1 MSRLDDALALIDA
14 LSVPERQMVLRHL
27 RRALPPHPMEARL
40 KASAE
45 TLLEAIKRAS
55 PLTIRGIEGILA
67 EASFA
72 MEVLPT
78 LPGWEELPPEPD
90 ASYDF
95 LLTDGTQVSP
105 VRLQVKM
112 QRRKNHQP
120 WMANQAMKKTRSWPA
135 EYYVV
140 EVQRTRGGTD
150 TAGKGTRPYRFE
162 EFDILGV
169 SLGAA
174 KGEWRHFTY
183 TVARW
188 LLPEPDDPNS
198 ILKYQPVAPFDN
210 QDWTSE
216 FVRAVAWHRS
226 GIARTI
232 AGSRVGA

>member
-1 MSRLDDALALIDA
+1 VSALDDALALINT
-14 LSVPERQMVLRHL
+14 LSVSEKQGVLQYL
-27 RRALPPHPMEARL
+27 RRTLPPHPMEARL

-78 LPGWEELPPEPD
+78 LSGWEELPPAPD

-95 LLTDGTQVSP
+95 LLTDKTSNPP

-112 QRRKNHQP
+112 QRRKNHKP
-120 WMANQAMKKTRSWPA
+120 WMANLAMKTTRSWPA
-135 EYYVV
+135 DHYVV
-140 EVQRTRGGTD
+140 EVQRTRGGKD
-150 TAGKGTRPYRFE
+150 AAGKGTRPYRFD
-162 EFDILGV
+162 EFDILAV

-174 KGEWRHFTY
+174 RGEWRQFVY

-188 LLPEPDDPNS
+188 LLPEPSDATQ
-198 ILKYQPVAPFDN
+198 ILKYQPVAPADN
-210 QDWTSE
+210 EDWTSA
-216 FVRAVAWHRS
+216 FATAVAWHRS
-226 GIARTI
+226 GATKTI
-232 AGSRVGA
+232 AG

>member
-1 MSRLDDALALIDA
+1 MTDLENALALVDSLTVA
-14 LSVPERQMVLRHL
+14 EKQVVLQYL
-27 RRALPPHPMEARL
+27 RRTLPPHPMEERL

-78 LPGWEELPPEPD
+78 LKDWADIPPEED
-90 ASYDF
+90 APYDF
-95 LLTDGTQVSP
+95 LLTDRHASPP

-112 QRRKNHQP
+112 QRRRRHEP
-120 WMANQAMKKTRSWPA
+120 WMANQAMKSTRSWPA
-135 EYYVV
+135 DYFVV
-140 EVQRTRGGTD
+140 EVQRTRGGKNS
-150 TAGKGTRPYRFE
+150 AGEGTRPYRFD
-162 EFDILGV
+162 EFDVLAV

-174 KGEWRHFTY
+174 KGEWRDFTY

-188 LLPEPDDPNS
+188 LLPEPGDPTR
-198 ILKYQPVAPFDN
+198 ILKYQPVAPTDN
-210 QDWTSE
+210 DDWTTD
-216 FVRAVAWHRS
+216 FVTAVRRHRS

-232 AGSRVGA
+232 AG